1 MNGIPAEQQAP
12 PSAEAASAETRLRG
26 HLGHLTKEE
35 DFALHEF
42 KTLCSKAGY
51 YTPET
56 EKHKASHDDGTL
68 MYAFK
73 SSSIAHR

>member
-12 PSAEAASAETRLRG
+12 PTAESASAETRLRG

-35 DFALHEF
+35 ETALQNF
-42 KTLCSKAGY
+42 KELSSKAGF

-73 SSSIAHR
+73 LILIAHH